1 MKTNNL
7 IRMILFPL
15 LLINLTLAACATSTD
30 SGAVG
35 IDRKQLL
42 AVPREQV
49 DQMALQSYTQV
60 KNEASAKGQLDT
72 NKEQLRRVTAV
83 SKRLIPQVRVFR
95 KDALGWP
102 WEVHVITSPEINAYC
117 MPGGKIAFYSGIIEK
132 LNMTDDEIAAVM
144 GHEMAH
150 ALREHG
156 RERVSEGFAQQ
167 GLLAVAVATGLL
179 DEKYAQYASLGSTF
193 LLTLPNSRRQESEAD
208 HIGLE
213 LMARAGYNPRLA
225 VGLWQK
231 MSALGGSKP
240 PQFLS
245 THPADETR
253 IAQIQAWIPQVAP
266 LYEAAQK

>member
-1 MKTNNL
+1 MKTNKL
-7 IRMILFPL
+7 IISLLFGNL
-15 LLINLTLAACATSTD
+15 LLTACATSTD
-30 SGAVG
+30 AGAVG
-35 IDRKQLL
+35 VDRKQLL

-49 DQMALQSYTQV
+49 DQMALQNYDQV
-60 KNEASAKGQLDT
+60 KREATAKNQLDT
-72 NKEQLRRVTAV
+72 NKAELQRVVAV
-83 SKRLIPQVRVFR
+83 SKRLIPQVQVFR
-95 KDALGWP
+95 KDALDWP

-167 GLLAVAVATGLL
+167 GLMMAAVATGLL
-179 DEKYAQYASLGSTF
+179 DEKYAQYAALGSTF

-213 LMARAGYNPRLA
+213 LMARAGYNPRSA

-231 MSALGGSKP
+231 MAAQGGGKP

-245 THPADETR
+245 THPSDETR

-266 LYEAAQK
+266 LYEASQKH